1 MATVL
6 LFDSADEVARLQYHL
21 LHAAPDLQ
29 IEVTSDAFRAV
40 ESTARTR
47 PDVVVVDLGLEGPTG
62 PELVRRL
69 CASSPTTSVVAR
81 STARDPHRIAETLA
95 AGAAGYVLRE
105 EGPEVVLGAVRA
117 ALGGGVVLS
126 AMVATAFGAEVARTV
141 VRAMELETEL
151 GRASCRERVYG
162 TV

>member
-6 LFDSADEVARLQYHL
+6 LFDSADEVARLQYHMI
-21 LHAAPDLQ
+21 HAAPDLE

-69 CASSPTTSVVAR
+69 RASSPDWKA
-81 STARDPHRIAETLA
+81 D
-95 AGAAGYVLRE
+95 
-105 EGPEVVLGAVRA
+105 
-117 ALGGGVVLS
+117 
-126 AMVATAFGAEVARTV
+126 RT
-141 VRAMELETEL
+141 
-151 GRASCRERVYG
+151 
-162 TV
+162 